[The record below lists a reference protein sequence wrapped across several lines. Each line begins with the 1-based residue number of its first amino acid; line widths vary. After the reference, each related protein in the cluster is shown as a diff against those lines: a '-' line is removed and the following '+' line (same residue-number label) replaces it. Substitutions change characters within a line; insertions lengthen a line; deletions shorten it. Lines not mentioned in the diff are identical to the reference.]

1 MKYFKLLLSLLLIIS
16 IDTYGSDTLIKNGTI
31 HTGDGSKAFVGDIYI
46 KNGVINSIGNIDIEA
61 STIIDATGKI
71 ITPGFIAPITAVGII
86 EIGSLD
92 VTRDDEADYLNMG
105 FSIFRAFNANSTLIP
120 WNRSNGLTSV
130 ITLPQQASMPLAGM
144 GSFFVLDGQM
154 SVSGMKDMVMLGKI
168 GASSGS
174 RSEDLDILEN
184 LIGLGKLVRNKNYEK
199 VLESPM
205 AEFFELHSQDIEA
218 LDKVVNKN
226 LPLIIET
233 NRASDIKHLIDIKNK
248 HDLNLILAGVEDAP
262 LVLNE
267 LVESGIPVIINPMD
281 NIPNSFDELSSS
293 LELASILNKAGV
305 TIMFDSSRSHNYYLM
320 RQGAGNA
327 VAYGMNYEDAI
338 SGMSK
343 IVADVF
349 GIENRGSLVK
359 GNFADV
365 VIWESDP
372 LEPASVPL
380 YVLIEGSEMDL
391 VTRSSRLKDRYCL
404 LYTSDAADE

>member
-16 IDTYGSDTLIKNGTI
+16 IDIFGSDTLIKNGTI

-71 ITPGFIAPITAVGII
+71 ITPGFIAPITAIGII

-154 SVSGMKDMVMLGKI
+154 SISGMKDMVMLGKI

-184 LIGLGKLVRNKNYEK
+184 LIGLGKEVRNKNYEK

-205 AEFFELHSQDIEA
+205 AEFFELHPQDIEA
-218 LDKVVNKN
+218 LDKVANKN

-349 GIENRGSLVK
+349 GIKNRGSLVK
-359 GNFADV
+359 GNFADI

-391 VTRSSRLKDRYCL
+391 VTRSSRLKDRYI
-404 LYTSDAADE
+404 EKMINN

>member
-16 IDTYGSDTLIKNGTI
+16 IDIFGSDTLIKNGTI

-61 STIIDATGKI
+61 STIIDATGNI
-71 ITPGFIAPITAVGII
+71 ITPGFIAPITAIGII

-154 SVSGMKDMVMLGKI
+154 SISGMKDMVMLGKI

-184 LIGLGKLVRNKNYEK
+184 LIGLGKEVRNKNYEK

-205 AEFFELHSQDIEA
+205 AEFFELHPQDIEA
-218 LDKVVNKN
+218 LDKVANKN

-391 VTRSSRLKDRYCL
+391 VTRSSRLKDRYIEKL
-404 LYTSDAADE
+404 IKN

>member
-46 KNGVINSIGNIDIEA
+46 KNGVINSIGNINIEA

-144 GSFFVLDGQM
+144 GSFFVLDGQV

-184 LIGLGKLVRNKNYEK
+184 LISLGKLVRNKNYEK

-218 LDKVVNKN
+218 LDKVANKN

-391 VTRSSRLKDRYCL
+391 VTRSSRLKDRYIEKL
-404 LYTSDAADE
+404 IKN

>member
-46 KNGVINSIGNIDIEA
+46 KNGVINSIGNIDMEA

-184 LIGLGKLVRNKNYEK
+184 LIGLGKQVRNKNYEK

-205 AEFFELHSQDIEA
+205 AEFFELHPQDIEA
-218 LDKVVNKN
+218 LDKVANKN

-391 VTRSSRLKDRYCL
+391 VTRSSRLKDRYIKKL
-404 LYTSDAADE
+404 IKN

>member
-16 IDTYGSDTLIKNGTI
+16 IDIFGSDTLIKNGTI

-71 ITPGFIAPITAVGII
+71 ITPGFIAPITAIGII

-154 SVSGMKDMVMLGKI
+154 SISGMKDMVMLGKI

-184 LIGLGKLVRNKNYEK
+184 LIGLGKEVRNKNYEK

-205 AEFFELHSQDIEA
+205 AEFFELHPQDIEA
-218 LDKVVNKN
+218 LDKVANKN

-267 LVESGIPVIINPMD
+267 LIESGIPVIINPMD

-359 GNFADV
+359 GNFADI

-391 VTRSSRLKDRYCL
+391 VTRSSRLKDRYIEKL
-404 LYTSDAADE
+404 IKN

>member
-16 IDTYGSDTLIKNGTI
+16 IDIFGSDTLIKNGTI

-184 LIGLGKLVRNKNYEK
+184 LIGLGKQVRNKNYEK

-205 AEFFELHSQDIEA
+205 AEFFELHPQDIEA
-218 LDKVVNKN
+218 LDKVANKN

-293 LELASILNKAGV
+293 LELASILNKAGI

-391 VTRSSRLKDRYCL
+391 VTRSSRLKDRYIEKL
-404 LYTSDAADE
+404 IKN

>member
-1 MKYFKLLLSLLLIIS
+1 MKYFKLLLSLLLIVS
-16 IDTYGSDTLIKNGTI
+16 IDAYGSDTLIKNGAI
-31 HTGDGSKAFVGDIYI
+31 HTGDGTKAFIGDIYI
-46 KNGVINSIGNIDIEA
+46 KDGVINSIGNIDIEA

-218 LDKVVNKN
+218 LDKVANKN

-391 VTRSSRLKDRYCL
+391 VTRSSRLKDRYIKKL
-404 LYTSDAADE
+404 IKN

>member
-16 IDTYGSDTLIKNGTI
+16 IDIFGSDTLIKNGTI

-184 LIGLGKLVRNKNYEK
+184 LIGLGKQVRNKNYEK

-218 LDKVVNKN
+218 LDKVANKN

-359 GNFADV
+359 GNFADI

-391 VTRSSRLKDRYCL
+391 VTRSSRLKDRYIKKL
-404 LYTSDAADE
+404 IKN

>member
-1 MKYFKLLLSLLLIIS
+1 MCIR
-16 IDTYGSDTLIKNGTI
+16 DRSDTLIKNGTI

-184 LIGLGKLVRNKNYEK
+184 LISLGKLVRNKNYEK

-218 LDKVVNKN
+218 LDKVANKN

-391 VTRSSRLKDRYCL
+391 VTRSSRLKDRYIKKL
-404 LYTSDAADE
+404 IKN

>member
-184 LIGLGKLVRNKNYEK
+184 LIGLGKQVRNKNYEK

-205 AEFFELHSQDIEA
+205 AEFFELHPQDIEA
-218 LDKVVNKN
+218 LDKVANKN

-391 VTRSSRLKDRYCL
+391 VTRSSRLKDRYIKKL
-404 LYTSDAADE
+404 IKN

>member
-16 IDTYGSDTLIKNGTI
+16 IDIFGSDTLIKNGTI

-61 STIIDATGKI
+61 STIIDATGNI
-71 ITPGFIAPITAVGII
+71 ITPGFIAPITAIGII

-154 SVSGMKDMVMLGKI
+154 SISGMKDMVMLGKI

-184 LIGLGKLVRNKNYEK
+184 LIGLGKQVRNKNYEK

-218 LDKVVNKN
+218 LDKVANKN

-359 GNFADV
+359 GNFADI

-391 VTRSSRLKDRYCL
+391 VTRSSRLKDRYIEKL
-404 LYTSDAADE
+404 IKN

>member
-144 GSFFVLDGQM
+144 GSFFVLDGQV

-184 LIGLGKLVRNKNYEK
+184 LISLGKLVRNKNYEK

-218 LDKVVNKN
+218 LDKVANKN

-391 VTRSSRLKDRYCL
+391 VTRSSRLKDRYIEKL
-404 LYTSDAADE
+404 IKN

>member
-1 MKYFKLLLSLLLIIS
+1 MKYFKLILSLLLIIS
-16 IDTYGSDTLIKNGTI
+16 IDIFGSDTLIKNGTI

-61 STIIDATGKI
+61 STIIDATGNI
-71 ITPGFIAPITAVGII
+71 ITPGFIAPITAIGII

-154 SVSGMKDMVMLGKI
+154 SISGMKDMVMLGKI

-184 LIGLGKLVRNKNYEK
+184 LIGLGKEVRNKNYEK

-205 AEFFELHSQDIEA
+205 AEFFELHPQDIEA
-218 LDKVVNKN
+218 LDKVANKN

-349 GIENRGSLVK
+349 GIKNRGSLVK
-359 GNFADV
+359 GNFADI

-391 VTRSSRLKDRYCL
+391 VTRSSRLKDRYIEKL
-404 LYTSDAADE
+404 IKN

>member
-16 IDTYGSDTLIKNGTI
+16 IDIFGSDTLIKNGTI

-61 STIIDATGKI
+61 STIIDATGNI
-71 ITPGFIAPITAVGII
+71 ITPGFIAPITAIGII

-154 SVSGMKDMVMLGKI
+154 SISGMKDMVMLGKI

-184 LIGLGKLVRNKNYEK
+184 LIGLGKQVRNKNYEK

-205 AEFFELHSQDIEA
+205 AEFFELHPQDIEA
-218 LDKVVNKN
+218 LDKVANKN

-349 GIENRGSLVK
+349 GIKNRGSLVK
-359 GNFADV
+359 GNFADI

-391 VTRSSRLKDRYCL
+391 VTRSSRLKDRYIEKL
-404 LYTSDAADE
+404 IKN

>member
-184 LIGLGKLVRNKNYEK
+184 LISLGKLVRNKNYEK

-218 LDKVVNKN
+218 LDKVANKN

-391 VTRSSRLKDRYCL
+391 VTRSSRLKDRYI
-404 LYTSDAADE
+404 EKMINN

>member
-16 IDTYGSDTLIKNGTI
+16 IDIFGSDTLIKNGTI

-61 STIIDATGKI
+61 STIIDATGNI
-71 ITPGFIAPITAVGII
+71 ITPGFIAPITAIGII
-86 EIGSLD
+86 ELGSLD
-92 VTRDDEADYLNMG
+92 VTRDYLNMG

-154 SVSGMKDMVMLGKI
+154 SISGMKDMVMLGKI

-184 LIGLGKLVRNKNYEK
+184 LIGLGKEVRNKNYEK

-205 AEFFELHSQDIEA
+205 AEFFELHPQDIEA
-218 LDKVVNKN
+218 LDKVANKN

-349 GIENRGSLVK
+349 GIKNRGSLVK
-359 GNFADV
+359 GNFADI

-391 VTRSSRLKDRYCL
+391 VTRSSRLKDRYIEKL
-404 LYTSDAADE
+404 IKN

>member
-1 MKYFKLLLSLLLIIS
+1 MKYFKLILSLLLIIS
-16 IDTYGSDTLIKNGTI
+16 IDIFGSDTLIKNGTI

-61 STIIDATGKI
+61 STIIDATGNI
-71 ITPGFIAPITAVGII
+71 ITPGFIAPITAIGII

-184 LIGLGKLVRNKNYEK
+184 LIGLGKQVRNKNYEK

-205 AEFFELHSQDIEA
+205 AEFFELHPQDIEA
-218 LDKVVNKN
+218 LDKVANKN

-349 GIENRGSLVK
+349 GIKNRGSLVK
-359 GNFADV
+359 GNFADI

-391 VTRSSRLKDRYCL
+391 VTRSSRLKDRYIEKL
-404 LYTSDAADE
+404 IKN

>member
-1 MKYFKLLLSLLLIIS
+1 MKYFKLILSLLLIIS
-16 IDTYGSDTLIKNGTI
+16 IDIFGSDTLIKNGTI

-61 STIIDATGKI
+61 STIIDATGNI
-71 ITPGFIAPITAVGII
+71 ITPGFIAPITAIGII

-154 SVSGMKDMVMLGKI
+154 SISGMKDMVMLGKI

-184 LIGLGKLVRNKNYEK
+184 LIGLGKEVRNKNYEK

-218 LDKVVNKN
+218 LDKVANKN

-359 GNFADV
+359 GNFADI

-391 VTRSSRLKDRYCL
+391 VTRSSRLKDRYIEKL
-404 LYTSDAADE
+404 IKN